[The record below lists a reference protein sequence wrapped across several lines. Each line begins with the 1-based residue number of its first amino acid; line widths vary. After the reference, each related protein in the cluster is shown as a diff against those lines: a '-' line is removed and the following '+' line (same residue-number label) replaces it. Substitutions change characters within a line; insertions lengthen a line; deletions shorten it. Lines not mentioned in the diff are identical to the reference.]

1 MTEVEVVPLLD
12 PPVGSGVVTVE
23 NVLSG
28 QYVVVNVWVVVV
40 PSVTQVVVPVDVTV
54 VLPPVEDVVGS
65 GLAVVDAEAEVETE
79 LVLEEADVD
88 VALVLVEDSV

>member
-1 MTEVEVVPLLD
+1 MVPLLD